1 MMRHGITATTVEEFL
16 IGPGAVYRNFVNP
29 DSPGTLVGA
38 TIGGNSVRIEREWY
52 TPEIDGALGPLK
64 GARRLVRELPAVTVR
79 LTEVTK
85 ENLMLALSGTQAEDY
100 PATEGKTHDRITSK
114 GKIDSTDYLTNV
126 AIIGDK
132 GGTTSPIVFV
142 VKNALSTEPVEVP
155 LGTGRDDVVLAVTF
169 SGHYDPASPNVPPYE
184 ILSPV

>member
-1 MMRHGITATTVEEFL
+1 MRHGITATTVEEFL
-16 IGPGAVYRNFVNP
+16 VGPGAAYKNFVSP
-29 DSPGTLVGA
+29 ASPGTLLGA
-38 TIGGNSVRIEREWY
+38 TIGGNTVRIEREWY
-52 TPEIDGALGPLK
+52 TPELDGALGPLK
-64 GARRLVRELPAVTVR
+64 GARRLIREVPTLAVR

-85 ENLMLALSGTQAEDY
+85 ANLLTALSGSKAEDY
-100 PATEGKTHDRITSK
+100 PNTPGKTHDKITSK
-114 GKIDSTDYLTNV
+114 GKIEAADYLTNV
-126 AIIGDK
+126 AIVGDK
-132 GGTTSPIVFV
+132 GRASPIVFV